1 MDKGGGIVKPTLLFA
16 IHEYNIII
24 AELPS
29 NGL

>member
-1 MDKGGGIVKPTLLFA
+1 MEKGGGIVKPMILFA
-16 IHEYNIII
+16 IHEYYIR